1 MNKVSTVVA
10 AAGVT
15 LATFALG
22 SSVAAPIGA
31 TPTPRVAVGNC
42 QPAQLHL
49 SIGRAN
55 GAAGTIYYPIIFT
68 NRGAACWI
76 WGVPGVQAVVGALR
90 HPQGP
95 PATNV
100 NIGEMPARHELRHG
114 AAVSVALGVAE
125 SGNYPVATCRPRN
138 ASGVRVTLAPFIHP
152 TYLALRISVCT
163 RVASTHTQLLVAGRT
178 GA

>member
-1 MNKVSTVVA
+1 MKRVSTMIAV
-10 AAGVT
+10 AGVT
-15 LATFALG
+15 LAALAFG
-22 SSVAAPIGA
+22 SPVATPAGA
-31 TPTPRVAVGNC
+31 TPTPRAVTADC
-42 QPAQLHL
+42 TPAQLRL
-49 SIGRAN
+49 SVGRAN

-76 WGVPGVQAVVGALR
+76 WGVPGVQAVVGTTH

-95 PATNV
+95 PAKNE

-114 AAVSVALGVAE
+114 AAVSAAFGVAE
-125 SGNYPVATCRPRN
+125 SGNFPVATCRPRN

-163 RVASTHTQLLVAGRT
+163 RRTSTYTQLLVAGRT